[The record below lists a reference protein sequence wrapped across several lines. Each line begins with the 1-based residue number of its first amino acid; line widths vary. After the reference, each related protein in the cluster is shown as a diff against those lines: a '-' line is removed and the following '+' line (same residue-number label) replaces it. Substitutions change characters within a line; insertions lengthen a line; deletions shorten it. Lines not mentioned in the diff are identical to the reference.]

1 MTLIFPQVDP
11 DRLVDLV
18 VAHAYHKKFERHSSP
33 GSIAAVLETLKRS
46 KLAERTKESLPTRE
60 RLVCT
65 AQNANWLLCY
75 WLEFGFPDPAQE
87 RFGYVKGKHGVQFA
101 C

>member
-1 MTLIFPQVDP
+1 MDP
-11 DRLVDLV
+11 DKLVDLV
-18 VAHAYHKKFERHSSP
+18 VAHVYHKKFERHSSP
-33 GSIAAVLETLKRS
+33 GGIAAVLGMLKCS

-75 WLEFGFPDPAQE
+75 WSEFGFPDPAQE
-87 RFGYVKGKHGVQFA
+87 RFGYVQGRHGVQFA